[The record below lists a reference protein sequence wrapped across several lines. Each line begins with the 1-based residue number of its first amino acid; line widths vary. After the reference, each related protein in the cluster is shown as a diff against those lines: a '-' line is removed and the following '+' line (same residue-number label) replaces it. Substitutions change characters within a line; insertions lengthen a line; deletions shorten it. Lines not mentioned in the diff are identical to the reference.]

1 MVPPGAEALVKSPGG
16 VSPRP
21 QSVLTV
27 QSMAPIIPHL
37 LYGHTDVYRR
47 YGVKIKALMDVKG
60 RASVERSAA
69 SNHVC
74 KVHNPLGDDTL
85 IYVLASPGPVP
96 RCLLQDTSSCRSS
109 LLFSSLLFSSLFSLL
124 RNFQAN
130 VLNLFSPVLR
140 IIRLLRWFRAA
151 SRRPPHPSL
160 CCQYPGGNISD
171 IKWHSGKFSPP
182 TSLTP
187 PAPPHL
193 CTAAFE
199 PINPPITFVII
210 SAIQRCCL

>member
-1 MVPPGAEALVKSPGG
+1 MHGEPIFIEALTGSLSSAGMVPPGAEALVKSPGG

-74 KVHNPLGDDTL
+74 KVHNPLGDDTRHPFCFACTCTL
-85 IYVLASPGPVP
+85 
-96 RCLLQDTSSCRSS
+96 LLQ
-109 LLFSSLLFSSLFSLL
+109 
-124 RNFQAN
+124 
-130 VLNLFSPVLR
+130 
-140 IIRLLRWFRAA
+140 
-151 SRRPPHPSL
+151 
-160 CCQYPGGNISD
+160 GG
-171 IKWHSGKFSPP
+171 
-182 TSLTP
+182 
-187 PAPPHL
+187 
-193 CTAAFE
+193 
-199 PINPPITFVII
+199 
-210 SAIQRCCL
+210 